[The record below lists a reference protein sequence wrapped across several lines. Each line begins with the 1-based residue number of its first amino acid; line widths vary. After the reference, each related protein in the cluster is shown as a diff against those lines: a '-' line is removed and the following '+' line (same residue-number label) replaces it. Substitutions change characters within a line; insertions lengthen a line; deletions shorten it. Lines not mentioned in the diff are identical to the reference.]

1 MAELLFRRGT
11 LADLFHQTDGT
22 YDKAPLIDGALSFTT
37 DEPAIYMDT
46 ATGRERIGDIK
57 TFANA
62 QEFYAYVTAHGDYL
76 PTTALYYIV
85 GSKQNST
92 DAKDKIGEVV
102 YYNALLKWTG
112 TAWIQINE
120 KSDYSGELSQLTSD
134 LSAAAALAAQ
144 NKKDIE
150 AVGKEVDDLA
160 KQHSDDVLAINNSIA
175 GVAKDL
181 TDHKTAYNTK
191 MTELGNA
198 DTANATA
205 LSQHIAA
212 YTTKVGE
219 LQNAIDGKQAT
230 ITGAASSVVTAN
242 LGAETVVTTDA
253 NGKITNSTIS
263 VTKLGYLTD
272 VTSNIQAQF
281 NDITGQIGG
290 INTVLG
296 NMSTAIG
303 TAKTEAVAEAKT
315 ETENQI
321 KDLVGDAASYKT
333 LGALEDAIQANAKD
347 IADNKSAQEEINTSV
362 NTSLTGIGT
371 EIASLKAA
379 DTQLGK
385 DIAAAQSAAVT
396 EAVKQSDAKLD
407 ALKNGSTKTIKNLED
422 SLSELTQ
429 TVTNNNN
436 AATQAI
442 AAEKSRAEGE
452 EAKIRGEFAAA
463 DAALETKITGAYE
476 SYVDTKLRAADAMV
490 FKGVVSS
497 LNDLPTTNVEAGWT
511 YKVGANI
518 EVNSTTTLY
527 VGDLLIANDDQT
539 SSAYPKTIGT
549 TGETW
554 SHISSGYEDDH
565 DVHVEKNGDKVV
577 IKNAAGETRGSIEI
591 AASTNSNL
599 TVTVSETAKDPAS
612 GVTDVKVALT
622 MEWGTF

>member
-46 ATGRERIGDIK
+46 AAGRERIGDIK

-85 GSKQNST
+85 GSKQDST

-134 LSAAAALAAQ
+134 LAAASALIAQ
-144 NKKDIE
+144 NKANIE
-150 AVGKEVDDLA
+150 ALDKEVDDLA
-160 KQHSDDVLAINNSIA
+160 EQHGKDVTAINNSIA

-181 TDHKTAYNTK
+181 SDHQTAYNAK

-205 LSQHIAA
+205 LAQHVEA
-212 YTTKVGE
+212 YNTKVGE
-219 LQNAIDGKQAT
+219 LQNAINGKQAT
-230 ITGAASSVVTAN
+230 ITGAASSVVTSN
-242 LGAETVVTTDA
+242 LGADTVVTTDA

-272 VTSNIQAQF
+272 VTSNIQAQL
-281 NDITGQIGG
+281 NAITGDIST
-290 INTVLG
+290 INTTLG
-296 NMSTAIG
+296 NMNTAIG
-303 TAKTEAVAEAKT
+303 TAKTEAIAEAKT

-333 LGALEDAIQANAKD
+333 LGALEDAIQANAKA
-347 IADNKSAQEEINTSV
+347 ITDNQTAQEVINGNV

-371 EIASLKAA
+371 EIANLKAA
-379 DTQLGK
+379 DVQLGK
-385 DIAAAQSAAVT
+385 DIAAAESAAVA
-396 EAVKQSDAKLD
+396 EAVRQSDAKLD

-442 AAEKSRAEGE
+442 ATEKTRAEKE
-452 EAKIRGEFAAA
+452 EAAIRAEFAAA
-463 DAALETKITGAYE
+463 DTALETKITGAYE
-476 SYVDTKLRAADAMV
+476 SYVDTKLRTADAMV
-490 FKGVVSS
+490 FKGVASS

-518 EVNSTTTLY
+518 KVSEALTLY
-527 VGDLLIANDDQT
+527 VGDLLIANEDQT
-539 SSAYPKTIGT
+539 SDAYPKTIGA

-554 SHISSGYEDDH
+554 SHVSSGYEDDH
-565 DVHVEKNGDKVV
+565 DVHVEKNGNKAV

-591 AASTNSNL
+591 AASAGSNL